1 MKKLS
6 LRHYIAVFTACLSMA
21 VVTPS
26 LSSCSDDKSGE
37 PDMPVNPDPSPAT
50 EIEMEKAW
58 EAYYFLPYPAEYGN
72 YYIEL
77 AKGEVGMSGYLSFP
91 ANAGDYLL
99 CLDLNAGLDPD
110 HANPVLPE
118 GTYRAKSGSA
128 ASGDKTFSLGNTLAI
143 YNAGKLADGQSQI
156 KYIKFSDGTVTVKH
170 NTGGGYTLDCVFS
183 DAEKAEWKFTYSGE
197 IPFEDKSG
205 INDDEWGFTS
215 NVDMTAKKASYA
227 FYDDAEEKGCNN
239 WIVRFFDVDILTSDG
254 IHPNTV
260 GHKLQMSLYTAPGTT
275 GLEGTYTVSSE
286 PKAGAFIPGERWG
299 LSAAGSYVEK
309 VCDDYQ
315 VRYCCINGGTITFV
329 KNSDGTYNVDANL
342 TTPEGKTVKMT
353 YSGAIDDIAQQ
364 ENYSSTLTS
373 DVEMVPSAC
382 TGIDYYGD
390 YYGTGT
396 VNYGVYLANS
406 TELMLFDFIAASG
419 DATTLPTGTF
429 TVSKDVAA
437 GTLAPGSV
445 EGNEIAPTA
454 YVRFNETGEN
464 ILAYAPVA
472 AGQLTISREGSMYTF
487 TFDLEDDVTSAPHR
501 ISGTVTCTLPA
512 ISDKTQAMNAN
523 YARKRTAKSIPSFNH
538 LLRR

>member
-1 MKKLS
+1 
-6 LRHYIAVFTACLSMA
+6 
-21 VVTPS
+21 
-26 LSSCSDDKSGE
+26 
-37 PDMPVNPDPSPAT
+37 
-50 EIEMEKAW
+50 
-58 EAYYFLPYPAEYGN
+58 
-72 YYIEL
+72 
-77 AKGEVGMSGYLSFP
+77 
-91 ANAGDYLL
+91 
-99 CLDLNAGLDPD
+99 
-110 HANPVLPE
+110 
-118 GTYRAKSGSA
+118 
-128 ASGDKTFSLGNTLAI
+128 
-143 YNAGKLADGQSQI
+143 
-156 KYIKFSDGTVTVKH
+156 
-170 NTGGGYTLDCVFS
+170 
-183 DAEKAEWKFTYSGE
+183 
-197 IPFEDKSG
+197 
-205 INDDEWGFTS
+205 
-215 NVDMTAKKASYA
+215 MTAKKASYA

-260 GHKLQMSLYTAPGTT
+260 GHKLQMSLYAAPGTT